1 MSGSGDELELD
12 LAPEDVEFRDELRA
26 FLDANLPKG
35 WGTRDYTSPRDE
47 AERIALQR
55 DWQRRL
61 HAAGFAAIAWP
72 VEYGGRGAG
81 FVQQMLFNTEMAR
94 RSAPDPINKSAVAY
108 IGPTIIQWGSD
119 WQREH
124 FLPRI
129 LSGEHVWCQGFSEP
143 DAGSDLAAL
152 RTRAELDG
160 DDFVVTG
167 HKVWTSRAHLADW
180 CFVLVRSDATA
191 PKHRGISCLAV
202 ELSSP
207 GITIRPIRQI
217 SGRSEFNAVFLDAV
231 RVPRRNLI
239 GALHDGWRVAHAT
252 LRYERAGLARTQR
265 IERRLAVLI
274 RLARELRVDGRAQSE
289 DPTVREQLVRFAA
302 QVEALRHLSLRASAA
317 GLRGAEPGPEV
328 SIAKLLTSE
337 LDQSM
342 ADYGMDLAGPY
353 AALVQGSEHAIKGG
367 NIPLSYLIMRAAT
380 IGGGTSEIQRNVI
393 AEQVLGLPKSSPG
406 DR

>member
-1 MSGSGDELELD
+1 VSDRGEELELD
-12 LAPEDVEFRDELRA
+12 LAPEDVAFRDELRS
-26 FLDANLPKG
+26 FLDAELPKG
-35 WGTRDYTSPRDE
+35 WGTRDYTPPRDE
-47 AERIALQR
+47 AGRIELQR

-61 HAAGFAAIAWP
+61 NAAGLAAIAWP
-72 VEYGGRGAG
+72 VEHGGRGAG
-81 FVQQMLFNTEMAR
+81 FVQQMLYNTEMAR

-129 LSGEHVWCQGFSEP
+129 LSGEDVWCQGFSEP

-167 HKVWTSRAHLADW
+167 HKVWTSKAHFADW
-180 CFVLVRSDATA
+180 CFVLVRSDVTA
-191 PKHRGISCLAV
+191 PKHRGISCLAMA
-202 ELSSP
+202 LSSP

-217 SGRSEFNAVFLDAV
+217 SGRSEFNEVFFDGV
-231 RVPRRNLI
+231 RVPRRNLV
-239 GALHDGWRVAHAT
+239 GQLHDGWRVAHTT

-265 IERRLAVLI
+265 IERRLDVLI
-274 RLARELRVDGRAQSE
+274 RLARELRVDGRSQSE
-289 DPTVREQLVRFAA
+289 DSTVREQLVRFAVE
-302 QVEALRHLSLRASAA
+302 VEALRHLSLRASAA
-317 GLRGAEPGPEV
+317 GLRGVEPGPEV

-342 ADYGMDLAGPY
+342 ANFGMDLAGPY
-353 AALVQGSEHAIKGG
+353 AALLRGSKHAIKGG